1 LQPTV
6 LIASTARWFSTAR
19 LAIGLA
25 NAGFTVAAVCPPH
38 HPLSKTG
45 LVPKTHAYNTM
56 APLGSLAEAIAA
68 TQPTTIVPTDDVA
81 THHLHKLHDRE
92 RRHRGSSSSICALI
106 ESSLGAPENF
116 AIVEARAAVMALAEE
131 ERVRVPKTEVM
142 TTFADLDKWLSHT
155 GLPTVLKAD
164 GTSGGTGVRV
174 VRTFEEA
181 QKAFRELRTVPPSP
195 RTRLQTLL
203 RQSKALVWPALYYRH
218 NVVNAQVYVTGCD
231 AISEVACW
239 KGTVLAGLQFKV
251 LSKQY
256 IGGPASVLRAIDNN
270 EMSVAISKVV
280 RRLDLSGLYGFD
292 FILEEQTG
300 DAHLIEMNPR
310 ATQVGHLTFGPGRD
324 LPAALYA
331 AASGLPLRTAP
342 RITENDT
349 IALFPQEWIRNRT
362 SAFLESSY
370 HDVPWE
376 QPELVRACV
385 LSCPEPRVQPSQHEE
400 WLRELTTVRAPRP

>member
-1 LQPTV
+1 
-6 LIASTARWFSTAR
+6 
-19 LAIGLA
+19 
-25 NAGFTVAAVCPPH
+25 
-38 HPLSKTG
+38 
-45 LVPKTHAYNTM
+45 M
-56 APLGSLAEAIAA
+56 APLGSLAKAIAA
-68 TQPTTIVPTDDVA
+68 TKPTTIVPTDDVA
-81 THHLHKLHDRE
+81 TRHLHQLHDRE
-92 RRHRGSSSSICALI
+92 RCHRGSSSSICALI
-106 ESSLGAPENF
+106 ERSLGAPENF
-116 AIVEARAAVMALAEE
+116 PIVEARAAVMALAEQ
-131 ERVRVPKTEVM
+131 ERVRVPKTEVIA
-142 TTFADLDKWLSHT
+142 TLADLDKWLSHT

-164 GTSGGTGVRV
+164 GTSGGTGVRI

-181 QKAFRELRTVPPSP
+181 RRAFRELRTVPPSP
-195 RTRLQTLL
+195 GTRLQTLL
-203 RQSKALVWPALYYRH
+203 RQSKALVWPGLHHRR

-239 KGTVLAGLQFKV
+239 KGTVLASLHFKV

-256 IGGPASVLRAIDNN
+256 TGGPASVLRAIDNS
-270 EMSVAISKVV
+270 EMSVAISKLV
-280 RRLDLSGLYGFD
+280 RRLDLSGLCGFD
-292 FILEEQTG
+292 FILEERTG

-310 ATQVGHLTFGPGRD
+310 ATQVGHLTFGPGHD
-324 LPAALYA
+324 LPAALHS

-385 LSCPEPRVQPSQHEE
+385 LSGRESRVQHSQHEE
-400 WLRELTTVRAPRP
+400 WLQELAAVRAPRP